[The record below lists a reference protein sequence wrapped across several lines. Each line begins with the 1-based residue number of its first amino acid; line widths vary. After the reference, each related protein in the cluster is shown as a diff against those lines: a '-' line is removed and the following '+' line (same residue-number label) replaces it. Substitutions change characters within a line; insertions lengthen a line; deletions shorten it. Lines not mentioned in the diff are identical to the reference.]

1 MKITVSPQTPE
12 TWKRTTEVHTNS
24 LILLRDLLQ
33 RSTKWTESNILE
45 RGLLREPGPWQ
56 DTDRDAVLEQVYE
69 DSGLSPLTCCT
80 CCTHKKATI
89 ISGVRERKDP
99 QAIPAQEQDRTS
111 QERYLDC
118 FCSQCWSFQNFQHN
132 KDEVHDWS
140 FLKAALKDRK
150 IKDPKLLEKGLKGP
164 IKDSEMQKIADHY
177 LKNNKAPGPDSFQS
191 ELIKTMP
198 SEQLTGLP
206 CFGVGLG
213 EHWMP
218 SHRESPIAKPTRT

>member
-12 TWKRTTEVHTNS
+12 TWKRTTEVRTNS

-33 RSTKWTESNILE
+33 RSTEWTESNILE

-56 DTDRDAVLEQVYE
+56 DTNWDAVLEQVYE
-69 DSGLSPLTCCT
+69 ASGLSPLACCP

-99 QAIPAQEQDRTS
+99 QAIPTQEQDRTS

-118 FCSQCWSFQNFQHN
+118 FCSQCWSFQNFRHT
-132 KDEVHDWS
+132 KVHDWS
-140 FLKAALKDRK
+140 FLIAALKDCK
-150 IKDPKLLEKGLKGP
+150 VQDPEFLERGLKGP

-177 LKNNKAPGPDSFQS
+177 LKNNKVPGSDSFQA

-198 SEQLTGLP
+198 PEQLK
-206 CFGVGLG
+206 V
-213 EHWMP
+213 
-218 SHRESPIAKPTRT
+218 IQ